1 MLLDGYAVLA
11 AGLLAF
17 LMACLWVV
25 IWAALIKVMK

>member
-17 LMACLWVV
+17 LMACLWLI
-25 IWAALIKVMK
+25 IWSALVRLMK